1 MPQDLINLAISG
13 VAAVIGWFL
22 RVVWEQQQELR
33 KETSDLA
40 QKVNSIEVLVA
51 GQYVRRD
58 ELGQALNRI
67 DAKLDSIASKLDTK
81 MDKAK

>member
-13 VAAVIGWFL
+13 AAAVIGWFL
-22 RVVWEQQQELR
+22 RVVWEQQQEMR
-33 KETSDLA
+33 KETAELT

-58 ELGQALNRI
+58 EMAGILNRI
-67 DAKLDSIASKLDTK
+67 DTKLDQISIKLDSKA
-81 MDKAK
+81 DKP